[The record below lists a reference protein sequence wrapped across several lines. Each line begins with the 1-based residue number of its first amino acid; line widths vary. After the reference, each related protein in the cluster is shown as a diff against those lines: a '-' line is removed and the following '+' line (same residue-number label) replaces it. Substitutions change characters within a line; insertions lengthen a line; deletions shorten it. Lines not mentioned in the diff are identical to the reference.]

1 MQTENRFLDDL
12 ARVASGA
19 LGSLAGV
26 RTEVE
31 ARLKHQFKRILEEM
45 DLVSREEF
53 DAVKAMA
60 AKARK
65 EQLSLTKRLIAL
77 EASLESGKKAPRRSP
92 RRTAGATKKPTAK
105 RRSKSP

>member
-65 EQLSLTKRLIAL
+65 EQLSISKRLIAL
-77 EASLESGKKAPRRSP
+77 EASLKSGKKPPRRSP
-92 RRTAGATKKPTAK
+92 RRSAGATKKPTAK

>member
-19 LGSLAGV
+19 MGSLAGV

-31 ARLKHQFKRILEEM
+31 ARLKQQFRRILEEM
-45 DLVSREEF
+45 DLVPRDEF

-65 EQLSLTKRLIAL
+65 EQLALSKRLAAL
-77 EASLESGKKAPRRSP
+77 EAA
-92 RRTAGATKKPTAK
+92 AGAKEKPTRSRSTGRSTGSTKKKTAK
-105 RRSKSP
+105 R

>member
-60 AKARK
+60 TKARK
-65 EQLSLTKRLIAL
+65 EQLSITKRLVAL
-77 EASLESGKKAPRRSP
+77 EAVAGHEKKTRGRSTRRS
-92 RRTAGATKKPTAK
+92 AGATRKDTTK
-105 RRSKSP
+105 RQSKSP

>member
-31 ARLKHQFKRILEEM
+31 ARLKQQFRRILEEM
-45 DLVSREEF
+45 DLVPRDEF
-53 DAVKAMA
+53 DAVKAMV

-65 EQLSLTKRLIAL
+65 EQLALSKRLAAL
-77 EASLESGKKAPRRSP
+77 ETA
-92 RRTAGATKKPTAK
+92 AGAKKKPTRSRSTGGSASSTKKKTAK
-105 RRSKSP
+105 R